1 MPMNRRTFLGLGAG
15 AAATGTGAWLALV
28 RDRAQQSADGPTTTT
43 TSLATSA
50 SGSAS
55 LSKVLVVVQLSGGND
70 GLNTVVPVTGRYHD
84 LRPTLGLADA
94 DLVALDGLAGYGLHP
109 SLAALA
115 PVWAAGELAVVS
127 GIGYP
132 DNTRS
137 HFTALDSWWTA
148 TPGQPS
154 TTGWLGRWLDA
165 TAPDGEPDPLRAVTI
180 GRGSPALRADR
191 SPSTAIIDPS
201 GFALATPR
209 GVDADGLAA
218 AFLGCATPVTGQD
231 LRAAAQRSVTTTFDV
246 LGRVADADLG
256 TVGPAFQRPAPTGG
270 GGGGGGGAEVAG
282 EYVAGDVTTGL
293 SAAAN
298 LIGHDLGTRV
308 ILVDAGG
315 FDTHANQADTHQRL
329 LADVGGGVAAFQRA
343 VEASGRADD
352 VVLVTTSEF
361 GRRASENGSG
371 TDHGNGGT
379 SFVVGPGVRGALV
392 GSPDLANLDD
402 QGDVTSAIDVRSLY
416 AAALAWLGGP
426 TDEVLGKTYDTY
438 DLLR

>member
-1 MPMNRRTFLGLGAG
+1 MAMNRRTFLGLGAG

-28 RDRAQQSADGPTTTT
+28 RDRAEQSADGPTTTT
-43 TSLATSA
+43 SSPATSA
-50 SGSAS
+50 SGAAS

-94 DLVALDGLAGYGLHP
+94 DLVALEGLAGYGLHP

-137 HFTALDSWWTA
+137 HFAALDSWWSA

-165 TAPDGEPDPLRAVTI
+165 TAPDGDPDPLRAVTI
-180 GRGSPALRADR
+180 GRGSPALRAER
-191 SPSTAIIDPS
+191 SPSTTIVDPS

-209 GVDADGLAA
+209 GVDPDGLAA
-218 AFLGCATPVTGQD
+218 AFLRCATPAVGQD
-231 LRAAAQRSVTTTFDV
+231 LRTAAQRSVATTFDV

-256 TVGPAFQRPAPTGG
+256 TAGATFQRPAP
-270 GGGGGGGAEVAG
+270 AAG
-282 EYVAGDVTTGL
+282 EYVSGDVTTGL

-329 LADVGGGVAAFQRA
+329 LADVAGGVAAFQRA
-343 VEASGRADD
+343 VEASGHADE
-352 VVLVTTSEF
+352 VLLVTTSEF

-379 SFVVGPGVRGALV
+379 SFVIGAGVRRALV
-392 GSPDLANLDD
+392 GSPDLAHLDD
-402 QGDVTSAIDVRSLY
+402 QGDVASTIDVRSLY
-416 AAALAWLGGP
+416 AAALDWLGGP
-426 TDEVLGKTYDTY
+426 TDAVLGEAYDTY